1 MSLAGSISGGTR
13 KDPQVA
19 RTSREEGRYTWGR
32 DDITEKHPFYWALPQ
47 LEGEN

>member
-32 DDITEKHPFYWALPQ
+32 EDITEKTPFLLGIAP
-47 LEGEN
+47 EGEN